1 VPETTKIVTS
11 FVICSSSLN
20 LDPRLQSRSD
30 APLDFAVEYAA
41 TSTPSPEL
49 SIGVTLFSQPPKKRS
64 VGTRNLA
71 RDGGMA
77 KSFFPEREKDTV
89 RESQAQIGNS
99 GWNAQLLPDLCNS
112 LDQQIG

>member
-1 VPETTKIVTS
+1 
-11 FVICSSSLN
+11 
-20 LDPRLQSRSD
+20 
-30 APLDFAVEYAA
+30 
-41 TSTPSPEL
+41 
-49 SIGVTLFSQPPKKRS
+49 
-64 VGTRNLA
+64 VGWQ
-71 RDGGMA
+71 